1 METNGEATVKT
12 ESNKGGIMIGGSDSR
27 CSRRNLRRTIPRRM
41 AETLLI
47 VLFITIT
54 TGVTVQ
60 GQQLVPPS
68 PKSPPSSTVNQS
80 GSGQQQEEEEEFI
93 KPSRPSLADPAEIQ
107 EAGVLQLEYGYDGN
121 FRSDEFRSQQTGP
134 LSLRFAATDR
144 LLLQVSLDTFISEVS
159 EAGEMRMTG
168 VGDTRAGFQVIALK
182 DTEKHPA
189 LAFAYFVKFPSASE
203 SKELGTGRFDHKVVG
218 LVSKKVGQTDIDFN
232 TALLVVGREGE
243 SGWETGGQAALS
255 FAREFENNF
264 GVQGEISGQSLDDV
278 QPRGVFALGALTYKA
293 NRRLVFDAGMR
304 FGLNPAAPRV
314 GVFAG
319 VTVGLANLY
328 GK

>member
-1 METNGEATVKT
+1 MT
-12 ESNKGGIMIGGSDSR
+12 
-27 CSRRNLRRTIPRRM
+27 
-41 AETLLI
+41 ETLLI
-47 VLFITIT
+47 VLFIIIT
-54 TGVTVQ
+54 TGMTVQ
-60 GQQLVPPS
+60 GQQLVPS
-68 PKSPPSSTVNQS
+68 SAKSPPSSTDSQS
-80 GSGQQQEEEEEFI
+80 GSGRQQQQEEEEFI
-93 KPSRPSLADPAEIQ
+93 KPSRPSVADPAEIQ

-134 LSLRFAATDR
+134 LSLRFAATNR

-278 QPRGVFALGALTYKA
+278 QPRGVFALGAVTYKA